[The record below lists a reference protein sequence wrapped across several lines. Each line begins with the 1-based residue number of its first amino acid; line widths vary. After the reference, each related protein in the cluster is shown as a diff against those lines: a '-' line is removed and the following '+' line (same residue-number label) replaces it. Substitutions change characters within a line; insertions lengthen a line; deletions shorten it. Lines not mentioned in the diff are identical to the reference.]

1 MHTTIF
7 TTPVVNSALRGLS
20 ALFLRL
26 NGWTV
31 VGQRPS
37 DADKA
42 VLIAAPHTS
51 NWDLPYTLMVA
62 FCLDLRPYWIGKQ
75 SIFRFPFGA
84 LMRWLGGVAVDRNQ
98 SQNLVEAS
106 ASALRKADGQVHLI
120 VSPEGTRGK
129 ALRWKTG
136 FYFIAQQAGVPIIMA
151 FLDYEKRQGGLGPVF
166 MPTGDLEL
174 DMQQIKGFY
183 AGVKGRNPERYQA
196 G

>member
-1 MHTTIF
+1 
-7 TTPVVNSALRGLS
+7 L
-20 ALFLRL
+20 
-26 NGWTV
+26 
-31 VGQRPS
+31 
-37 DADKA
+37 DAEKA

-51 NWDLPYTLMVA
+51 NWDLPYTLMIA

-75 SIFRFPFGA
+75 SIFRFPFGP
-84 LMRWLGGVAVDRNQ
+84 LMRWLGGVAVDRNL

-166 MPTGDLEL
+166 VPTGHVEQ

-183 AGVKGRNPERYQA
+183 AGVKGRNPDRFHSE
-196 G
+196 